1 MFPVLRAEV
10 ENLKQLKSASVSD
23 DVISQSRREV
33 AWLRQQLMNKEA
45 EMNEM
50 KRFVCHWCEQAVSL
64 ALIELLSVKQAY
76 P

>member
-50 KRFVCHWCEQAVSL
+50 KRFVCH
-64 ALIELLSVKQAY
+64 
-76 P
+76 

>member
-23 DVISQSRREV
+23 DLISQSGREV

-50 KRFVCHWCEQAVSL
+50 KRFVCHCREHAVSH
-64 ALIELLSVKQAY
+64 ALIKCLR
-76 P
+76 